1 MADKKSILDV
11 NGDGKVDLGDL
22 DAASKMTGIK
32 SVDDLAAA
40 AKKAGIN
47 NIDDL
52 KKLATKV
59 GITDLDSIKK
69 VSSKLGICHSITYKH
84 PLQTAHSGYRGC
96 FVSVSYPGS
105 IFLYPCKFSVFINIC
120 I

>member
-1 MADKKSILDV
+1 MADKKSILDL
-11 NGDGKVDLGDL
+11 NGDGKVDLNDL

-69 VSSKLGICHSITYKH
+69 PIKERWGIIVLFIKRLPKL
-84 PLQTAHSGYRGC
+84 
-96 FVSVSYPGS
+96 V
-105 IFLYPCKFSVFINIC
+105 
-120 I
+120 